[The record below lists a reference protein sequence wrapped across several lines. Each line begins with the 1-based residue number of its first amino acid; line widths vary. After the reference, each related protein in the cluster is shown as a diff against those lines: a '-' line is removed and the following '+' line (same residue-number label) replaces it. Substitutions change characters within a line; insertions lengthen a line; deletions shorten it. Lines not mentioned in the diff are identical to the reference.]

1 MKKQKAP
8 GKAYRTGISLLEL
21 FAMFPDELASEKW
34 FEFWRWG
41 NVRTCPRCNSPYTK
55 ARENRKPMPY
65 FCLDCKKYFS
75 VRTATV
81 MAKSRIPLQ
90 KWAIAIFLYVTNLK
104 GVSSM
109 KLHRDLKITQKSAWF
124 MLHRLR
130 EAFTLQPNQLS
141 GTVEV
146 DETYMGGLEKNKH
159 RSKKLHAGRGAV
171 GKTAVVGVKERASKK
186 VKAKVIENTKRP
198 TLHGFIETNVEEG
211 SNVYTDDFKS
221 YRELQGHEHDFVKH
235 SVKEYVDEQV
245 HINGMES
252 FWSML
257 KRAHKGT
264 YHKMSQKH
272 LDRYVNEFVVRHN
285 IREQDTI
292 DQMSALVAGMIGRN
306 LMYKD
311 LVSGVDGRLH

>member
-1 MKKQKAP
+1 MTKKGP
-8 GKAYRTGISLLEL
+8 GKAHRTGISLIEL
-21 FAMFPDELASEKW
+21 FEMFPDEIASEKW
-34 FEFWRWG
+34 FEFLRWG
-41 NVRTCPRCNSPYTK
+41 DDNRTCPYCNSHYTK

-75 VRTATV
+75 VRTGTV

-104 GVSSM
+104 GVSSL

-130 EAFTLQPNQLS
+130 EAVSFQQNQLS
-141 GTVEV
+141 GIVEV

-159 RSKKLHAGRGAV
+159 ADKKLNAGRGGV
-171 GKTAVVGVKERASKK
+171 GKTAVIGAKERGSKK
-186 VKAKVIENTKRP
+186 VKAQVIENTKRP
-198 TLHGFIETNVEEG
+198 TLQGFINDNVEEG
-211 SNVYTDDFKS
+211 SNVYTDEFKS
-221 YRELQGHEHDFVKH
+221 YRNLQSYKHNFVKH
-235 SVKEYVDEQV
+235 SVKEYVNEQI

-264 YHKMSQKH
+264 YHKMSKKH
-272 LDRYVNEFVVRHN
+272 LNRYVNEFVVRHN
-285 IREQDTI
+285 IREEDTI
-292 DQMSALVAGMIGRN
+292 SQMNFLFAGMVGRQ
-306 LMYKD
+306 LMYDD
-311 LVSGVDGRLH
+311 LIGGIDGRLY